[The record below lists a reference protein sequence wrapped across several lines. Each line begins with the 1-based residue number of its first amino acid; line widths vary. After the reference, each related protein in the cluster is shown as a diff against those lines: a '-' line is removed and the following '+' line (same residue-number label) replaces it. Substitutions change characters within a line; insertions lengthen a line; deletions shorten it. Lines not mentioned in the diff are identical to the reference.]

1 MTQGSKS
8 FKNLK
13 ATYTGK
19 AVELVIEAGA
29 IPLVVSNT
37 PEYCYSW
44 ESFNLVTGR
53 TLNPFDQRR
62 TPGGSSGGEGA
73 LLGAG
78 ASLIGIGSDLAG
90 SIRVPALNNGVFGHK
105 PTNGYI
111 PIQGHMPYVE
121 DEEILNMIVVGPMTR
136 YAKDL
141 PLLFDIMSEGRVAR
155 TEVPLKDIRIFY
167 KYKMGTGMHAG
178 CMDRGLMR
186 AQKEVVQFFS
196 DSGNFVKEMDL
207 DFNESLEMSV
217 VHYIKAKTVPDV
229 LYNPENPKRRR
240 SWCFEMLKCFFGVAH
255 VTFAALFFQLVMDLR
270 KLVPKSIVNHYVDK
284 GWRFRELIVERLL
297 HNGVLL
303 YPTFGQPATRHY
315 HYFTNMMQ
323 VIYTA
328 LFNVLN
334 LPTTHVQVGFDDNQ
348 LPLGFQV
355 VAAPGQD
362 HLCFVVA
369 QAIEERFG
377 GWRPPAPV

>member
-1 MTQGSKS
+1 MR
-8 FKNLK
+8 

-19 AVELVIEAGA
+19 ATELVIQAGA
-29 IPLVVSNT
+29 IPLCVSNT

-53 TLNPFDQRR
+53 TLNPYDQRR

-111 PIQGHMPYVE
+111 PITGHMPYVE

-155 TEVPLKDIRIFY
+155 SEVALADVKIYY
-167 KYKMGTGMHAG
+167 KYKMGSGWHAG
-178 CMDRGLMR
+178 KMDRELMR
-186 AQKEVVQFFS
+186 AQKEVVHYFATE
-196 DSGNFVKEMDL
+196 GMAVAEMDL
-207 DFNESLEMSV
+207 DFGESLELAV

-229 LYNPENPKRRR
+229 LYNPDKPKRRR
-240 SWCFEMLKCFFGVAH
+240 SWCWELVKACFGCAH

-270 KLVPKSIVNHYVDK
+270 RFVPQSIVTHYVDK
-284 GWRFRELIVERLL
+284 GWRFRESIIDRLL

-303 YPTFGQPATRHY
+303 YPTSGAPATRHY

-334 LPTTHVQVGFDDNQ
+334 LPTTHVQVGFSGNQ

-369 QAIEERFG
+369 KAIEERFG